1 MKRYLTLSPL
11 KISLLI
17 SIVTIGLYFT
27 AFPFF
32 EMVELNSL
40 DLRFRARGIKKP
52 SPNIA
57 IVSIDEK
64 SLDEMGRWPWPRNK
78 IAQLLDVLKEYE
90 VNSVGFDIVFAEPEH
105 NPEKVILNRIK
116 DKIPTSSSAYD
127 HLISYLDG
135 MEKNID
141 NDTLLANSIAR
152 FEKVVLGYFFH
163 PNDANL
169 KHISEEK
176 RPPSEDILTS
186 AYTAIEYLSQSA
198 VDIPFTEENFSV
210 ENNIKVLSRAANG
223 FGYFNIFPDFDGTIR
238 WAPLIMKYKDGYFP
252 PLSLQLVRQYLNNP
266 PLKIVA
272 AEYGVDKIMLGNK
285 IIPTDESGRLLINY
299 RGGEKTFPHYSVY
312 DVIEKKIAASK
323 LKDKIV
329 LIGATAIGIYD
340 IRATPFENV
349 YPGVEI
355 HANIIDNI
363 LTGDFLYRPG
373 WTFFIDVAIILIAG
387 IILGLVLPKMSP
399 YASAL
404 TVLTFLAAFFYGNY
418 YMFVN
423 SGIWLNIVYPSISIL
438 ATYMAITIFH
448 YMAEEKEKRKVKK
461 AFQYYLTSSVVNEVL
476 KNPEK
481 LKLGGEKKELSVLF
495 SDIRGFTSI
504 SEKMTPEELVHLLN
518 EYLTTMTDIVF
529 SNDGLLD
536 KYIGDA
542 VMAVF
547 GAPIDQP
554 DHASR
559 ACKTALEM
567 IRNLEILNEEW
578 QKRGIPKIKIGVG
591 ISSGPMVVGNMG
603 SERRFDYTVMG
614 DTVNLGSRL
623 ESITK
628 FYGVSIIL
636 SEESYLQVKDNFV
649 CRELDIVKVSGK
661 ERPSKIY
668 ELLIEQDQDANHSVF
683 AKKFDEA
690 LELYRGMKWQ
700 EAIEAFSGIL
710 ESNPEDPV
718 SEVYIKRCHLL
729 SKTPPETDWQGVFTM
744 KTK

>member
-363 LTGDFLYRPG
+363 LAGDFLYRPG